1 MGQGSLRGGTRGNG
15 GEQGEPEGQGGVT
28 VPGSVG
34 LGARPFPPQLFHAGR
49 GRASRSRSRHSR
61 GTEQRVKA
69 APPLGSSGPG
79 PVPTPAEPH
88 HLLYMGTGLL

>member
-34 LGARPFPPQLFHAGR
+34 LGARPFPLSSSTRAVAGL
-49 GRASRSRSRHSR
+49 
-61 GTEQRVKA
+61 
-69 APPLGSSGPG
+69 PGPG
-79 PVPTPAEPH
+79 AGTAE
-88 HLLYMGTGLL
+88 GLSRE